1 MRATPVLFRLALC
14 LSSLTPLVSAWPE
27 WLPERDSLIVR
38 QDDSSEETSANSAEE
53 TGSSTNTDEATNT
66 RESET
71 SEPTA
76 DPTNSSDDNGDDD
89 ATTTGR
95 DRNTAVPSTGSRS
108 GSQSS
113 EPTRTSFG
121 VNDYPGGIQM
131 LTPDTTAV
139 ATALYKIG
147 DYVTLGWNYTSVK
160 AKPTA
165 VDVLVSCSVA
175 SETWTLTANMT
186 YETEVSFIWDTKDQ
200 ANAVESPLLTE
211 MYTLIVKDSEA
222 EVSDRPEPG
231 YLGSVQSFTFGLYR
245 PLEYTPL
252 SEWECTA
259 CNAAV
264 GGMDAQVVRLAI
276 VMALVTI
283 CSFTWFVTGL
293 GLQ

>member
-1 MRATPVLFRLALC
+1 MTNQRNAAGE
-14 LSSLTPLVSAWPE
+14 A
-27 WLPERDSLIVR
+27 
-38 QDDSSEETSANSAEE
+38 SAEE
-53 TGSSTNTDEATNT
+53 TGTTTTGEATNT
-66 RESET
+66 EETQTGEQT

-76 DPTNSSDDNGDDD
+76 DPTNSNGDEKSSTEE
-89 ATTTGR
+89 TTTGG
-95 DRNTAVPSTGSRS
+95 DRNTARPESGTRTGTRT
-108 GSQSS
+108 G
-113 EPTRTSFG
+113 EPTRTRFG
-121 VNDYPGGIQM
+121 VNDYPGGVQM

-160 AKPTA
+160 ADPTA
-165 VDVLVSCSVA
+165 VDVLISCSVA

-186 YETEVSFIWDTKDQ
+186 YETEVSFVWDTKDQ

-211 MYTLIVKDSEA
+211 MYTLIIKDSDA
-222 EVSDRPEPG
+222 EVSERPEPG
-231 YLGSVQSFTFGLYR
+231 YLGSVQDFTFGLYR

-259 CNAAV
+259 CNAAA
-264 GGMDAQVVRLAI
+264 GGQDAQVVKLAI
-276 VMALVTI
+276 VMTFITI